1 MHRANIVD
9 DMNAMKY
16 FKRCLNANIV
26 AAIGGKYFRSM
37 QDLLSYAIREEK
49 KVIKVQQGKITWCID
64 LCQDKCAKKQPN
76 MSSVVGEKKQSS
88 TPHKKRGHAIPKVY
102 SIDSST
108 KRSEQQQFNSKKDSI
123 VQQEDMFVQQVI
135 REMMRCVTLLWII
148 VLHQLLRELLSQSV
162 HYGLKLRRRMH
173 LL

>member
-76 MSSVVGEKKQSS
+76 MSSVVGDKKQSS
-88 TPHKKRGHAIPKVY
+88 TPYKNRKPTWQSFSVARGCASPAE
-102 SIDSST
+102 
-108 KRSEQQQFNSKKDSI
+108 SERGVGTPLTCMLQFY
-123 VQQEDMFVQQVI
+123 
-135 REMMRCVTLLWII
+135 LL
-148 VLHQLLRELLSQSV
+148 LLDL
-162 HYGLKLRRRMH
+162 
-173 LL
+173 